1 MGVSM
6 SNNEK
11 LKVVSFL
18 LDYLNVS
25 DDLKKEFNEKFEE
38 ILSYIDDDSEQK
50 EGCSDIYDETIK
62 FFKDLITIQMV
73 SDWPVKMYSAIL
85 RLISLRI
92 ESSKNSEC
100 SSLSDGTYLSFNTT
114 GVVTTFLD
122 LESQNALKLLSLI
135 HEQFPEIDQIPFPDF
150 ITKLKLSDIK
160 SPNVRRFI
168 VYFYKLYGLKIHFL
182 DKLVNSNLTDDDF
195 SEFDFKFKKI
205 DTLIDQIGDFIAAR
219 DEKLILLPDKV
230 FNQDDFGPVLIMR

>member
-1 MGVSM
+1 M

-25 DDLKKEFNEKFEE
+25 DETKKKFNEISEE

-50 EGCSDIYDETIK
+50 EDCSDIYDETIK
-62 FFKDLITIQMV
+62 CFKDLITIQMI

-85 RLISLRI
+85 RSISSRI
-92 ESSKNSEC
+92 EPSKNSEC
-100 SSLSDGTYLSFNTT
+100 SSLSDGTYLSFDTT

-122 LESQNALKLLSLI
+122 LESRNALELLNLI
-135 HEQFPEIDQIPFPDF
+135 HEQFPETDQVPFDDF
-150 ITKLKLSDIK
+150 ITTLKLGNIK
-160 SPNVRRFI
+160 SPNVRRLI

-182 DKLVNSNLTDDDF
+182 DKLVNSNLTDADF

-205 DTLIDQIGDFIAAR
+205 DALIDQINNFIATR
-219 DEKLILLPDKV
+219 NEKLILLPDKV